1 MENALPPLFKG
12 IAQFA
17 TRNRADKVSKKIKD
31 LTHPTF
37 INTQKVVHTCG
48 SLGLTAYYQLL
59 SCKRSGFSGD
69 FLFLLLTILKTAV
82 TSAFNNL

>member
-48 SLGLTAYYQLL
+48 SLGLTA
-59 SCKRSGFSGD
+59 
-69 FLFLLLTILKTAV
+69 
-82 TSAFNNL
+82 